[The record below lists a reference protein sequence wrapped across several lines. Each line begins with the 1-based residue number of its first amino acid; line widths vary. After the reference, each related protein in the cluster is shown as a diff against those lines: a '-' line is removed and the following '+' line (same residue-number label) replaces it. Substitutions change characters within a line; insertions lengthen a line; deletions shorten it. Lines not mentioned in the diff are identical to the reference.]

1 MAPDAPDD
9 ADPRGD
15 PVGVAL
21 VFLGLT
27 ALGTLLL
34 LSQEGQS
41 LPEAVLSALLLA
53 VPFAFYAWYTD
64 WGG

>member
-1 MAPDAPDD
+1 
-9 ADPRGD
+9 
-15 PVGVAL
+15 VGVAL

-41 LPEAVLSALLLA
+41 LPDAVLSALLLA